1 MATYLEINTLR
12 SDDTLL
18 QRFSVAILVACE
30 VVRSEAANVPF
41 HQNRVAWAQQAIK
54 DPEPFASR
62 ALALLLAQNKDL
74 TVAQIQAVTDAA
86 IQTAVN
92 GLINTLTGLN

>member
-1 MATYLEINTLR
+1 MATYLEIYALR
-12 SDDTLL
+12 TDTDLL
-18 QRFSVAILVACE
+18 QRFSVAILVSCE
-30 VVRSEAANVPF
+30 IVRAEATNVPF

-62 ALALLLAQNKDL
+62 ALALLLAKNKDT
-74 TVAQIQAVTDAA
+74 TVAQIQAVSDAA